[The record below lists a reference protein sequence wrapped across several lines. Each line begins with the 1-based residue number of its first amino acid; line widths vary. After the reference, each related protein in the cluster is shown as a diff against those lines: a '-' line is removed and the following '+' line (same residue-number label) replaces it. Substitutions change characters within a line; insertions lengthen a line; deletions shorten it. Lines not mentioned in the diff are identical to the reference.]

1 MAKPIEP
8 TPILR
13 GEDAKRFDEVLA
25 QEERKPNKKRIDF
38 IKESI
43 EVFKKVAG
51 K

>member
-1 MAKPIEP
+1 MSKPIKP

-13 GEDAKRFDEVLA
+13 GEDAKIFDEVLA
-25 QEERKPNKKRIDF
+25 QEERKPNQKRIDF

-43 EVFKKVAG
+43 EIYKKVSG